1 MATITYNGLN
11 SPQNI
16 ITFTDVPNILKV
28 TATNGGYKAYY
39 TLTFV
44 GDLYGQTTADRQ
56 WYITLFGETITNV
69 LDYNNA
75 VNKSF
80 YVAQTANST
89 ASSVAKALRNCANIA
104 ANFTVEQDGASVE
117 VRSRDVGS
125 IFYSGFFD
133 TNIAQAYMSR
143 SGTDGSVYQ
152 GSLQG
157 ALIDVDVYKSN
168 EYITTLEKSWYN
180 GEAAFDMSPV
190 LTTLASDG
198 KTQPYSFKV
207 TSLMNGEYALLGN
220 LENNYISVGY
230 MVNQGYKYIPLVSD
244 TVELA
249 QNVSRGKD
257 LGYTNKTLLYVYQ
270 PNLRISTY
278 CFSNVR
284 PYITVKYL
292 DSAHNFI
299 ANSTSSSWPTT
310 NTDDR
315 LNDLTIDLN
324 PTYFNKAFY
333 VQVEIGEDITL
344 LYQVIKPLKAT
355 EYSQR
360 VFWRNSYGGISFFDF
375 TGQRSETRDVNIS
388 TYQKNIFGFYDSTMK
403 DYKNGSVVY
412 VPYNELEKPYDND
425 VKYTVT
431 LKSHLFEHDGK
442 YIFNDLIQSSKVWT
456 TVNGQNYAII
466 LDSVSVD
473 ETDRNDIYEAT
484 VRYHYS
490 QEPSLI

>member
-1 MATITYNGLN
+1 MATIKYNGLN
-11 SPQNI
+11 SPENI
-16 ITFTDVPNILKV
+16 ITFTDIPNILKV
-28 TATNGGYKAYY
+28 TAEAGGTQARYV
-39 TLTFV
+39 LTFV
-44 GDLYGQTTADRQ
+44 GDLYSQTNADRQ

-69 LDYNNA
+69 LDYNNTI
-75 VNKSF
+75 NKSF

-89 ASSVAKALRNCANIA
+89 AASVAKALRNCANIA
-104 ANFTVEQDGASVE
+104 ANFTVEQNGTTLY
-117 VRSRDVGS
+117 VRSRGVGS
-125 IFYSGFFD
+125 IFYNGFFD
-133 TNIAQAYMSR
+133 TNIDQAYMSR
-143 SGTDGSVYQ
+143 SGTDGSVYM

-168 EYITTLEKSWYN
+168 EYVTTLEKNLYN

-190 LTTLASDG
+190 LTTIANYG
-198 KTQPYSFKV
+198 KTQPYTLKV
-207 TSLMNGEYALLGN
+207 TSLRNGEYALLGT
-220 LENNYISVGY
+220 LEGNYISVGY
-230 MVNQGYKYIPLVSD
+230 MCNQGYKYIPLISD

-257 LGYTNKTLLYVYQ
+257 LGYTNKTLLYVYK

-278 CFSNVR
+278 CFNNVR

-292 DSAHNFI
+292 DSAFNFI
-299 ANSTSSSWPTT
+299 ANSTSSNWPKT
-310 NTDDR
+310 NNDDR

-324 PTYFNKAFY
+324 QTYFNQAFY

-360 VFWRNSYGGISFFDF
+360 ILWRNSYGGISFFDF
-375 TGQRSETRDVNIS
+375 TGQRSETRDLDVS
-388 TYQKNIFGFYDSTMK
+388 TYQKNIFGYYDTTIK
-403 DYKNGSVVY
+403 DYKNGSLVN
-412 VPYNELEKPYDND
+412 VPYNELERAYDNE

-442 YIFNDLIQSSKVWT
+442 YIFNDLIQSSQVWT
-456 TVNGQNYAII
+456 EINGENYAII

-484 VRYHYS
+484 VKYHYS